1 MRRSEIRGHLL
12 DTALRLFNL
21 NGYHATG
28 IDLLIAEAGVAK
40 TTLYRH
46 FETKEDLILA
56 ALERR
61 DEESRAEMR
70 IFVEQRTND
79 PYERLL
85 ATFDFLEASVR
96 DKQFRGCIFMSA
108 AGEHKE
114 AVDPVFRAAL
124 MHKRLVLAYF
134 EELAHA
140 ARFAEPKRIA
150 DTINLLHEG
159 ATAIAQMTRTGEPV
173 RQSRRMAV
181 SLLAQEMRATSEPSA
196 RPEGGEQRATAS
208 NAGGA

>member
-21 NGYHATG
+21 HGYHATG
-28 IDLLIAEAGVAK
+28 IDFLIAEAGVAK

-61 DEESRAEMR
+61 DEQSRAEMR

-140 ARFAEPKRIA
+140 AGFAEPKRIS

-173 RQSRRMAV
+173 RQSKRMAV
-181 SLLAQEMRATSEPSA
+181 SLLAQEMRASSEPSA
-196 RPEGGEQRATAS
+196 RTEGGEERATA
-208 NAGGA
+208 ADAARA

>member
-21 NGYHATG
+21 HGYHATG

-61 DEESRAEMR
+61 DEQSRAEMR

-173 RQSRRMAV
+173 RQSKRMAV
-181 SLLAQEMRATSEPSA
+181 SLLAQEMRASSEPSA
-196 RPEGGEQRATAS
+196 KTEGGEKRATAS
-208 NAGGA
+208 NAARA

>member
-1 MRRSEIRGHLL
+1 
-12 DTALRLFNL
+12 
-21 NGYHATG
+21 
-28 IDLLIAEAGVAK
+28 
-40 TTLYRH
+40 
-46 FETKEDLILA
+46 
-56 ALERR
+56 
-61 DEESRAEMR
+61 
-70 IFVEQRTND
+70 
-79 PYERLL
+79 
-85 ATFDFLEASVR
+85 
-96 DKQFRGCIFMSA
+96 MSA

-173 RQSRRMAV
+173 RQSKRMAV
-181 SLLAQEMRATSEPSA
+181 SLLAQEVRSPLELSA
-196 RPEGGEQRATAS
+196 RSARAELQATAS
-208 NAGGA
+208 DVGEA

>member
-173 RQSRRMAV
+173 RQSRRMAA
-181 SLLAQEMRATSEPSA
+181 SLLAQEVRSPLELSA
-196 RPEGGEQRATAS
+196 RSARAELQATAS
-208 NAGGA
+208 DVGEA